1 MFKHNTYPVDS
12 MPCGGLWRD
21 EMHSVRPDCPRWW
34 TTADQSQRWSN
45 FLDPDTFF
53 PSCWRFFSENSV
65 KKTKKSGLMGK
76 MPGISSSRGIQLTTI
91 PPPRPGT
98 HGVVHWDEYNTF
110 HHATTHHTALDSPY
124 TSSVATFNL
133 RIINEGD
140 YRCSK
145 LCFPQHK
152 KWSLNR
158 LWSLAIRCSKYSDS
172 MHLL

>member
-34 TTADQSQRWSN
+34 TTADQSKGDLIFGSGY
-45 FLDPDTFF
+45 FF
-53 PSCWRFFSENSV
+53 PQLWTIFLRKHCEKDQNIGTYGENARNF
-65 KKTKKSGLMGK
+65 
-76 MPGISSSRGIQLTTI
+76 IIQRDPSPPL
-91 PPPRPGT
+91 PPPRPDT

-133 RIINEGD
+133 RITNEGD

-152 KWSLNR
+152 K
-158 LWSLAIRCSKYSDS
+158 
-172 MHLL
+172 

>member
-1 MFKHNTYPVDS
+1 MWWVVAWWNAFCSSRLPAMVDN
-12 MPCGGLWRD
+12 G
-21 EMHSVRPDCPRWW
+21 RPK
-34 TTADQSQRWSN
+34 QRWSN
-45 FLDPDTFF
+45 FWIRILFF
-53 PSCWRFFSENSV
+53 PVVDDFSCEKDQKIGTYGENARNF
-65 KKTKKSGLMGK
+65 
-76 MPGISSSRGIQLTTI
+76 IIQRDPSPPL
-91 PPPRPGT
+91 PPPRPDT

-110 HHATTHHTALDSPY
+110 RHATTHHTALDSPY

-133 RIINEGD
+133 RTINEGD